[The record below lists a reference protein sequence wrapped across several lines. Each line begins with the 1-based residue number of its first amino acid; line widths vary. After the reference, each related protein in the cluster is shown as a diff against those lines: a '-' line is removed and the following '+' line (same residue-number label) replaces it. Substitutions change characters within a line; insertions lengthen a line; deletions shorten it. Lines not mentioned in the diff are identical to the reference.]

1 MNSSVEEKKE
11 EKDFY
16 DASSINFDVISKLS
30 IGGDHFHSQPHQQKQ
45 KSKELFIK
53 KTTCIPNMQKESS
66 KNDNIDYTE
75 LDCYFKQFISSSLK
89 YQSKHKTISN
99 FNIKDLIIRKK
110 PQMKSEAFL
119 GSKRG
124 RNKFVVKTKKI
135 VGNIMNKTKISIIKI
150 PKEEEEIVDLNNCNT
165 QISSNN
171 TGSEI
176 NHKVFFKILNQ

>member
-1 MNSSVEEKKE
+1 MNSSVEENKE

-16 DASSINFDVISKLS
+16 DASSINFDVISKL
-30 IGGDHFHSQPHQQKQ
+30 IICGDAFHSVTPQLKQ
-45 KSKELFIK
+45 KKKELFIK
-53 KTTCIPNMQKESS
+53 KIPSIPNMQKETI

-75 LDCYFKQFISSSLK
+75 LDCYFKQFISSALK

-99 FNIKDLIIRKK
+99 FNIKDLLIRKK

-119 GSKRG
+119 CSKRG

-135 VGNIMNKTKISIIKI
+135 VGNIVNKSKLSIIKI
-150 PKEEEEIVDLNNCNT
+150 PKEEDEIVDLNNCNT